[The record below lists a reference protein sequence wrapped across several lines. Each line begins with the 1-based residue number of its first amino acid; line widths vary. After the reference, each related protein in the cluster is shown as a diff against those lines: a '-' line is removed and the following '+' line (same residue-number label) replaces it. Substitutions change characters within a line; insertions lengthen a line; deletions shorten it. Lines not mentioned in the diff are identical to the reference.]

1 MLYHVYAGER
11 AVRFIEEMTAQH
23 TPDEFIFTPD
33 QASASTKGE
42 SDRLLEGLETFVA
55 RAVASGAKE
64 VFLPDC
70 VLDRFDIAL
79 GDQVAACV
87 KPLLDKGIEICATS
101 MHTDNPIV
109 IALRSAAKNAGYKT
123 KITTSVRNLKKGAPV

>member
-1 MLYHVYAGER
+1 MLYHVYTADRVAKFNER
-11 AVRFIEEMTAQH
+11 MTAQH
-23 TPDEFIFTPD
+23 TSDEFIFTP

-70 VLDRFDIAL
+70 VLDRFDIAM
-79 GDQVAACV
+79 GDRVAACV
-87 KPLLDKGIEICATS
+87 KPLLDKGVEIFPTS
-101 MHTDNPIV
+101 MDTDNPIV
-109 IALRSAAKNAGYKT
+109 ITLRSAAKNAGYKT
-123 KITTSVRNLKKGAPV
+123 KITTSVRNLKKGAAV